1 MRLLIASDPPAAIS
15 PIVGGVPV
23 EVDNDDGLVDDDVRE
38 LVDATELA
46 AEMT

>member
-1 MRLLIASDPPAAIS
+1 MRLLIASDPPAAIP
-15 PIVGGVPV
+15 PIVVVPV